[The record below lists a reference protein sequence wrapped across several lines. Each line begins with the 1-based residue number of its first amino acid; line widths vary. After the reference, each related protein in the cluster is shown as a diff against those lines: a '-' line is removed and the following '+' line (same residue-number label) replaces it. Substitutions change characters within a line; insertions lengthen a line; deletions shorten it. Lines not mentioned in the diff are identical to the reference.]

1 MTVNTT
7 GSAFFNIGGDFNAAP
22 GSSGTITLDGGS
34 YYNTYGKVATNF
46 YGSSN
51 ANITGT
57 LTLTNSAS
65 LVMEPL
71 NPGNGLGFDVGFSG
85 SSGYSATGN
94 LLIEGGSTLEARST
108 GYVDGSGTITGG
120 YFNINIGRNA
130 DAKGYATV
138 TGAGSRMTTEGA
150 AARITVGRNDG
161 YGVLE
166 IEQGGFVGAFNL
178 TVGRDGGVGQINV
191 DGAGSELKTSSAYG
205 FYTGTAQGDATGY
218 NSIGRGVG
226 GKGYLSVTNGGVVNV
241 ENEDGI
247 SDRAFLRLGRDYGSY
262 GYGLVSGVGSELNIT
277 QIGPSDQAAFNFGS
291 DLIVGNS
298 GQAKLIIEQGGS
310 VNVLGDGA
318 SVFVADQRGSE
329 PVSSGQSLLE
339 VRSGGSLLVDSQ
351 GYAGSFLTVGND
363 SVDDGRLVISGA
375 GSTVTVQN
383 DLVGSLDNSEFG
395 ARIMIGYKGHGEL
408 YIDQGGRLI
417 IDGADDPFPQ
427 LRIGRGSN
435 GNDQGDVFATGVAI
449 VTGGG
454 SAIDLYS
461 TNTSNTNP
469 QLNGLV
475 SGGSVIVGNR
485 DGAHG
490 ELRVLDGGRVSN
502 NGPNTRFGIGD
513 DSGSQGLVI
522 VDGAGSLLE
531 AGESLGISMSG
542 TTDGTPNGTAE
553 PVNGGV
559 GELKITNSGSVDAG
573 DVRVGER
580 GVLDINGGTLTAD
593 SLTMWGRLE
602 IGRDTIGTATFG
614 IDQIDFEIGSTW
626 VWDVD
631 GFGAGQ
637 ADFLTFAGVG
647 TDVEIRSIPII
658 LDLDENLDVSVGDQV
673 ALVEF
678 TGGLTLLHDRVVY
691 DQNRGLEFSLE
702 QQGNQLVLVAQEDST
717 TDITFVGDGT
727 NETIDGGPGN
737 DTLDGQ
743 GGDDIIN
750 GFAGDDT
757 LLGGPGNDT
766 LNGGVGADN
775 LQGGGGTNTV
785 TYEDAAARVVVDLV
799 NPGTNLGEAS
809 GDTFGSIQ
817 SVIGSA
823 FDDVIRGSFGA
834 NSLFGGDDYDV
845 LFGRA
850 GDDMLFGQN
859 GDDELEGGAGADVLN
874 GGAGSNI
881 ASYELSGAVIAD
893 LVQAFKN
900 TGDAAGDTYI
910 SIQHLIGGAFG
921 DELWGS
927 FGDNQLDGK
936 AGNDFLRGRAGNDTL
951 QGGDGNDQLDGGA
964 GADVIDGDTGINTA
978 NYLSSTVGL
987 TIDLNNPLNNTG
999 DAAGDTYFSIQNI
1012 QGTFQD
1018 DDITGDAQNNFI
1030 IGSTGNDIL
1039 FGLTGDD
1046 TLTGQGG
1053 NDILVGGAGADTL
1066 QGGVGNDIASYQDA
1080 ASGIFADLIL
1090 NGLNTGDAAGD
1101 TYNAIRGLIGSDHAD
1116 TLRGTFGSNS
1126 IDGGAGNDT
1135 ILGRGGSD
1143 THTGGAGSDT
1153 FIFQNGFGAAETI
1166 TDFDEFDDNE
1176 KIDLSLVA
1184 NITDFADLTANH
1196 LSQNGAHAEITDG
1209 AGTIIIQ
1216 NALVAD
1222 LNMLDFTF

>member
-51 ANITGT
+51 GNITGT

-218 NSIGRGVG
+218 NSIGRDAG
-226 GKGYLSVTNGGVVNV
+226 GRGYLSITNGGVVNI

-247 SDRAFLRLGRDYGSY
+247 SDRAFLRFARGADSY
-262 GYGLVSGVGSELNIT
+262 GYGTVSGTGSQLNIT
-277 QIGPSDQAAFNFGS
+277 QIGLSDQSAFDNGAT
-291 DLIVGNS
+291 LIVGNS
-298 GQAKLIIEQGGS
+298 GQGKLVVEQGGS
-310 VNVLGDGA
+310 VNVLGHEAG
-318 SVFVADQRGSE
+318 VLIADTRGNEGPSAYQSE
-329 PVSSGQSLLE
+329 VE
-339 VRSGGSLLVDSQ
+339 VRSGGSLLIDGQ
-351 GYAGSFLTVGND
+351 GYAGAYLFVGHD
-363 SVDDGRLVISGA
+363 RDDMGKLVISGA
-375 GSTVTVQN
+375 GSMVTVQN
-383 DLVGSLDNSEFG
+383 DLDDSIEATEFG
-395 ARIMIGYKGHGEL
+395 PFVSIGQRGHGEL
-408 YIDQGGRLI
+408 YIDQGGKLI
-417 IDGADDPFPQ
+417 VNGADDARPA
-427 LRIGRGSN
+427 LSIGQGSN
-435 GNDQGDVFATGVAI
+435 GSNQGDVFTTGLAI
-449 VTGGG
+449 VTGTG
-454 SAIDLYS
+454 SSIDIYGTNATSSPPGANGAIFSASMTVGLR
-461 TNTSNTNP
+461 
-469 QLNGLV
+469 NG
-475 SGGSVIVGNR
+475 
-485 DGAHG
+485 AEG
-490 ELRVLDGGRVSN
+490 ELRILDGGRVSVG
-502 NGPNTRFGIGD
+502 GPFAALAVGD
-513 DSGSQGLVI
+513 DPGAQGLVL
-522 VDGAGSLLE
+522 VDGVNSLLE
-531 AGESLGISMSG
+531 VDTNINIGMGGFAN
-542 TTDGTPNGTAE
+542 GTPLIQYDPN
-553 PVNGGV
+553 NGGV
-559 GELKITNSGSVDAG
+559 GSLTITNGGLVDTG
-573 DVRVGER
+573 DVLVGER
-580 GVLDINGGTLTAD
+580 SVLEINGGTLTAD

-647 TDVEIRSIPII
+647 TDVETRSIPII
-658 LDLDENLDVSVGDQV
+658 LDLDETLDVSVGDQV

-691 DQNRGLEFSLE
+691 DQNRGLEFLLE

-717 TDITFVGDGT
+717 TDINFVGDGT

-743 GGDDIIN
+743 GGNDTIN

-757 LLGGPGNDT
+757 LLGGPGDDI
-766 LNGGVGADN
+766 LNGGEGADD

-817 SVIGSA
+817 HVIGSA

-910 SIQHLIGGAFG
+910 SIQHLTGGAFG

-927 FGDNQLDGK
+927 FGDNQLEGK

-999 DAAGDTYFSIQNI
+999 DASGDTYFSIQNI

-1018 DDITGDAQNNFI
+1018 DDITGDSQNNFI

-1039 FGLTGDD
+1039 FGLAGDD

-1101 TYNAIRGLIGSDHAD
+1101 TYNAIRGLIGTDHAD
-1116 TLRGTFGSNS
+1116 TLRGTFGTNS